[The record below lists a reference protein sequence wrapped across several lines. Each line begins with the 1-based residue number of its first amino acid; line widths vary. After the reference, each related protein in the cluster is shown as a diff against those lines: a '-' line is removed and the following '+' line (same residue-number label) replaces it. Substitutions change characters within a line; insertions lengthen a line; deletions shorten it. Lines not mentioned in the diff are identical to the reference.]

1 MEMTIDGILGI
12 CSALGAAFVGG
23 IGWLWRLAGKVKADE
38 IARIAELK
46 ERAEDKARHQRER
59 AEDLAKMEALS
70 KEIHDLKSSANRT
83 SHQYA
88 AIDAKMTLIF
98 GLLGGNAKISLGDA
112 VDALDEATAKGHACG
127 GAHK

>member
-23 IGWLWRLAGKVKADE
+23 IGWIWKLSAKMKAEE
-38 IARIAELK
+38 IARISEA
-46 ERAEDKARHQRER
+46 RER
-59 AEDLAKMEALS
+59 IEDRSKLESMS
-70 KEIHDLKSSANRT
+70 KEIHELKSSANRT

-112 VDALDEATAKGHACG
+112 VDALDEATAKGNACG